1 MATVY
6 PDDIQ
11 PGDGGDTPWS
21 AALLEAALVSGSL
34 SAPGDVTP
42 CVNGKWQKDMLLK
55 LRFDR
60 PLETWVIQEI
70 KNSSGSMQP
79 MVVLSGG
86 RGDQSLFLCIHRMLH
101 SHCDASGT
109 TALCYVA
116 KYEGEFRPA
125 QFEVDAP
132 PLPGSTNLAIRP
144 RGSKSPGEA
153 TENAIVTIAPPLV
166 FHTRMSMFHLD
177 EINTVAQSF
186 RADVYIEVV
195 LSRVFFF
202 FFLHIM
208 K

>member
-1 MATVY
+1 MAAVY

-60 PLETWVIQEI
+60 PLETWMIQEI

-86 RGDQSLFLCIHRMLH
+86 RDDQSLFPGIHRMLH
-101 SHCDASGT
+101 SHCNASGT

-116 KYEGEFRPA
+116 KTRANSGLRSSRSMHPPSRGQQTSRSGHEGRNR
-125 QFEVDAP
+125 Q
-132 PLPGSTNLAIRP
+132 GRRRQT
-144 RGSKSPGEA
+144 
-153 TENAIVTIAPPLV
+153 
-166 FHTRMSMFHLD
+166 
-177 EINTVAQSF
+177 QS
-186 RADVYIEVV
+186 
-195 LSRVFFF
+195 
-202 FFLHIM
+202 
-208 K
+208 